1 MQTKQF
7 FPLISALLF
16 MIFLV
21 LNADAQTRTGTIK
34 YKQTMFFEFENMPPN
49 MPKSSDAYM
58 QLKFNGVEALY
69 EKDPDVKD
77 DQSAD
82 ASDGSRRWR
91 RMRDRSKRIL
101 YSNTGTS
108 SVVEQTGLMG
118 KDFLIS
124 DSLKNLKWKIS
135 AGEQKSILGYT
146 CMKATFKDS
155 LRNIAVFF
163 TPQMPLQHGP
173 DNFGG
178 LPGVIL
184 EVQSAQMHILAT
196 EMIAGTPVITPP
208 TKGDKMTR
216 AEFNRLREEKMK
228 EQREMWGRGGNEVRV
243 IRQ

>member
-1 MQTKQF
+1 MKLKQFLPHILSVIIVSACALTATSQTK
-7 FPLISALLF
+7 A
-16 MIFLV
+16 
-21 LNADAQTRTGTIK
+21 GTVK

-49 MPKSSDAYM
+49 MPKSSDAFM
-58 QLKFNGVEALY
+58 QLKFNGAEALY
-69 EKDPDVKD
+69 EKDPDIKED
-77 DQSAD
+77 ASAD

-91 RMRDRSKRIL
+91 RMRDRSKRII

-108 SVVEQTGLMG
+108 AVLEQMGFMG

-163 TPQMPLQHGP
+163 TPQIPLQHGP

-184 EVQSAQMHILAT
+184 EVQSSQTHILAT
-196 EMIAGTPVITPP
+196 QIMTEAPEITPP
-208 TKGDKMTR
+208 AKGEKLTR
-216 AEFNRLREEKMK
+216 TEFNKIREEKMK